1 MKITVKE
8 LTVKIHTNGSEIS
21 EQRHSKMGHQ
31 IKLYITAIKVI
42 KFTVANSN
50 KKVISDINDIINKV
64 RKNMNQK

>member
-1 MKITVKE
+1 
-8 LTVKIHTNGSEIS
+8 
-21 EQRHSKMGHQ
+21 MGHQ

-64 RKNMNQK
+64 RKNMN